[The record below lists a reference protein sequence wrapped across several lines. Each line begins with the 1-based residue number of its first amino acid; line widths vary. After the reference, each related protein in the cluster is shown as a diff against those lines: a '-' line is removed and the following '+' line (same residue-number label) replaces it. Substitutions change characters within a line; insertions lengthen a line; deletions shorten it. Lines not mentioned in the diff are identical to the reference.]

1 MPAASSSAFAVR
13 HFEHAGLIQISTV
26 PHQLDLPIS

>member
-13 HFEHAGLIQISTV
+13 HFEQAGLIQISNGPPDV
-26 PHQLDLPIS
+26 IS